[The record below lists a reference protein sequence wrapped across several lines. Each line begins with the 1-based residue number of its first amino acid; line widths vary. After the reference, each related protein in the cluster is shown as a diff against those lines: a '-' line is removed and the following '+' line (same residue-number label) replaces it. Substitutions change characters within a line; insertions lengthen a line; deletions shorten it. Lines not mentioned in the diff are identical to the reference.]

1 MFTKND
7 VLDLMKQDLKE
18 MKENVRVSEVKIEQ
32 FLSRFEDLDKFF
44 NDARDIVKY
53 YFENQS
59 EFRKIE
65 DFNIYLKEKIKFYIN
80 SFSLTFEEREK
91 IDEELS
97 FIGNTYDKL
106 IYLWIKNPVENKRK
120 EEEKLQPETDWII
133 WTVKWY
139 FWKIIK

>member
-1 MFTKND
+1 
-7 VLDLMKQDLKE
+7 MKQDLKE

-106 IYLWIKNPVENKRK
+106 IYL
-120 EEEKLQPETDWII
+120 
-133 WTVKWY
+133 
-139 FWKIIK
+139 

>member
-1 MFTKND
+1 MLTKND
-7 VLDLMKQDLKE
+7 VLDLMNQDLKE
-18 MKENVRVSEVKIEQ
+18 MDNELIVMQKRKEK

-106 IYLWIKNPVENKRK
+106 IYL
-120 EEEKLQPETDWII
+120 
-133 WTVKWY
+133 
-139 FWKIIK
+139 